1 MAIKTTLEMGRLLQ
15 LSGTIEAKADRITEA
30 SARAIQAGFMHRAAV
45 DTGAHR
51 ASGTVTKVGN
61 ARRRIGPTRRYS
73 PFVEMGTGRMRARP
87 ALKPAFDGE
96 VDHYKAALRGLV
108 Q

>member
-1 MAIKTTLEMGRLLQ
+1 MGRLKELDA
-15 LSGTIEAKADRITEA
+15 TIAAKADRITEA

-51 ASGTVTKVGN
+51 ASGTVTNIGQ

-73 PFVEMGTGRMRARP
+73 PFVELGTRHMRARP
-87 ALKPAFDGE
+87 ALKPAFDQE
-96 VDHYKAALRGLV
+96 VPHYKAALKGVV